1 MIRVDLRSDT
11 VTLPTPEMRR
21 AMAKAEVGDDVYGD
35 DPTTNRLQENAAEIL
50 GKEAGLFVTSGTQG
64 NLVSVLTHCTRGDA
78 FIMGDKAHMYQSE
91 AGGTSVLGGIMMKPV
106 PNNPDGTL
114 NPADIRSA
122 GAKGDYHKAR
132 VRLLAIENTQNLCGG
147 VVLTPQQTA
156 SHAAVAREMGLKV
169 HLDGARIFN
178 ASVYLKCDPRKLTKD
193 VDSVTFCLSKGL
205 SCPIGS
211 VICGPKDWIDEA
223 NRWRKMLGG
232 GMRQVGIIAAAGIV
246 ALDSMID
253 RLEEDHVNARK
264 LAFGLADIEGV
275 DLDPATVQTNIVRF
289 GVPGGKGHQIA
300 KGLYDEGVYINPGD
314 SSLRVVTH
322 YGIDSED
329 IDFTLE
335 ATRRVMAS
343 VNGRTVLSSK
353 AARNGRN
360 GAATR
365 QPATTRGKAGRK

>member
-11 VTLPTPEMRR
+11 VTHPTPEMRR

-35 DPTTNRLQENAAEIL
+35 DPTTNRLQEKAAEVL

-64 NLVSVLTHCTRGDA
+64 NLVSVLSHCTRGDA
-78 FIMGDKAHMYQSE
+78 FVLGDKAHIYQSE
-91 AGGTSVLGGIMMKPV
+91 AGGTSVLGGIMMKTV
-106 PNNPDGTL
+106 PNNADGTL
-114 NPADIRSA
+114 NEADIRAA

-132 VRLLAIENTQNLCGG
+132 VKLLAIENTQNLCGG
-147 VVLTPQQTA
+147 VVLSPKQTGA
-156 SHAAVAREMGLKV
+156 HVAVARDMGLKV

-178 ASVYLKCDPRKLTKD
+178 ASVYLKCNPRELTRA

-211 VICGPKDWIDEA
+211 IICGDKDFIDEA

-232 GMRQVGIIAAAGIV
+232 GMRQVGIVAAAGLI

-253 RLEEDHVNARK
+253 RLAEDHENASK
-264 LAFGLADIEGV
+264 LAFGLAEIQGIE
-275 DLDPATVQTNIVRF
+275 LDPDSVQTNIVRF
-289 GVPGGKGHQIA
+289 GVPAGRGHQIA
-300 KGLYDEGVYINPGD
+300 SVLKEEGVYINPGD

-322 YGIDSED
+322 YGVDSED

-335 ATRRVMAS
+335 AMRRVMAG
-343 VNGRTVLSSK
+343 VNGRKLLAPK
-353 AARNGRN
+353 PGRNGR
-360 GAATR
+360 GS
-365 QPATTRGKAGRK
+365 AGVVRSRTIRR